1 MCKVELTENQL
12 KVLIEL
18 INNSNFIGSSVEF
31 ISELKASLVQNLNIA
46 DKVQK

>member
-1 MCKVELTENQL
+1 MCQVKLTEDQL

-31 ISELKASLVQNLNIA
+31 IVELKKTLN
-46 DKVQK
+46 KGLENELS

>member
-1 MCKVELTENQL
+1 MCGIKLTQDQL

-31 ISELKASLVQNLNIA
+31 ITELKKALNSYIV
-46 DKVQK
+46 DDTK